1 MKGKKLSKVLA
12 LLLACAMIFTTL
24 PLMAFANTETYT
36 VSYGSPAILMN
47 ESTKVN
53 LNDLLFEMDAAGTTV
68 PGSLITFTAKADDG
82 FAYNPVD
89 KSVIAY
95 GKGTYKLTATYNGIE
110 KTIYVMVKKAD
121 ETEFVLLDYDFTVDK
136 FVPEE
141 WNLIYYN
148 KHGGTV
154 GTAKATDGTNP
165 AYFIDN
171 SGKANGYVLI
181 GPNNGQETNAS
192 GSELWINHGI
202 LVNNNPIFKD
212 FADYTVISSL
222 RTRVNLTN
230 EWAGA
235 GVVGRVN
242 LAENGTF
249 DPNISSVIGYL
260 QGNGN
265 MMIES
270 HIGGAWA
277 NGTKTYEG
285 SLVNKESTVNN
296 EKYYWHSAVF
306 HTMTTKFD
314 GENIVYNVNN
324 IGNTETIEIFDSSK
338 ASSTVQTKW
347 ATDGYKAIQ
356 PGYPGAIAWD
366 GGCLL
371 QKFTVK
377 LNDNTLAPAT
387 ELSYYNVS
395 YAAPAILMNE
405 NTAVDLD
412 FITVEMDSQGTI
424 ATGDKIV
431 WNAAKQENLYL
442 NKDGNKVSVYA
453 AGQYKLTATYNGI
466 TKNVWIIAK
475 KADETDFYLANIPE
489 LNSKT
494 FVASDW
500 MTYSQDD
507 QTGAAIDSA
516 IGTASGYIQTPA
528 DRSFILY
535 NNEIFKDFA
544 DYTVEASVDGVT
556 ADQETANE
564 FRGSGIVGRIK
575 LDDAGVWDFS
585 GIATYIMQDRRLAV
599 RKNETTRSFAY
610 LGTGID
616 LTKYDENG
624 DKVYSD
630 DGSKVLNVPELKIW
644 YGNTYHTIKNVFNG
658 SKVEFYF
665 DGEMLYDSTTLTNY
679 PCAAQTTPGY
689 VGVMSHDGRARVKSF
704 SVKLN
709 TNKMPDAIAA
719 ETPSDKI
726 DYYNVTDASPAIPMN
741 AFTVLDTKYIAV
753 EFDGQFIP
761 GDQITFALA
770 NPTSNVEVAG
780 GKITAYVKGTYK
792 VNATYEGTTKALYA
806 VVKDATDS
814 QFVLYSEEFGDYTNV
829 TTFPNNWKSQWRQDG
844 NSGAYTRYTWGDF
857 ESPRVY
863 EAVSSYHQAT
873 EAPGIVPFSNTRSWN
888 SAGYF
893 TLSDETVSAFSDYT
907 VIATMAAY
915 SHHNNGTCGAGIFGR
930 ANTTA
935 DGKLDNKSTLTGV
948 YSATHNSQMLA
959 RILESAPGADAAS
972 ATITRTTIGENWDY
986 TNRNSKTA
994 SVTMVAKFAGENV
1007 ITKINGDDQ
1016 TFSGTTAN
1024 TQKGTVGIY
1033 AGMIGDNNVSSFVNL
1048 REFTVVLNN
1057 AADDMPE
1064 AETIS
1069 MYGVSYNDPVIVMHN
1084 NTYTNF
1090 KKMTVQLTNGG
1101 QAYMATDVTWTA
1113 NTTEGIEVV
1122 NGEDGKIVAHANGI
1136 YTLTATADGVSKK
1149 IYVLV
1154 VDKGEDEVV
1163 LFSEDFS
1170 EKTLDYSVWQQTEY
1184 YWGTAYQVT
1193 EQKPYSDKYVEGQ
1206 NISQVGAIPFVTRDY
1221 WDALTL
1227 GGPRSNESAG
1237 GTGYSWNSIFMN
1249 NAYYYAYIRE
1259 DYVTD
1264 DGVKLSDFG
1273 IYNITMAGETL
1284 NPGTNISEYNSS
1296 NDTYGG
1302 IRMEY
1307 NGVGIMGR
1315 LDFNGQTYYKKN
1327 TSTAQTFMW
1336 DGPIKAS
1343 AGSAKSEA
1351 STNINLTNSFGAFS
1365 LKAEFRANKLVG
1377 RYIPISNAKGYF
1389 EVPSYTTEVVAT
1401 ATAGSRGFYTDARD
1415 IQIYDFTVSYPITK
1429 VVDGVEVEATAENNI
1444 VTVPVNATID
1454 LAKYTFSI
1462 DGKTVKGNEVAWG
1475 GARSAIGELDSYN
1488 KTFTGFSVGEVT
1500 INGVKFVV
1508 TDEAIAGP
1516 KSIVDVKGNGAL
1528 SFSLGSESNVYK
1540 VTATAA
1546 DNSYLLKA
1554 GVLTVT
1560 YDDGTVKT
1568 VPVDNNGVAT
1578 ITTDYIGA
1586 IKVAAEF
1593 VEKQELGFVSL
1604 GATIRL
1610 PGTKDAAGNTLKP
1623 GIRFGARLNN
1633 IRLAEGKAVLDSEI
1647 TIDGVDY
1654 KVAEL
1659 GSLIIPSRLLNGSE
1673 LTVNSANAQKKRVT
1687 MVSNIAEDHADI
1699 TAVLVGIPE
1708 TWYDLDIAFRGYIKY
1723 TNLDGTGE
1731 YYVYTDEIS
1740 RTYNGVMKAAP
1751 VYDTGAYFDVNNT
1764 TVMLTASKANIKYGL
1779 GEQMTVF
1786 ADTYI
1791 DGTMANGV
1799 KLTYKIY
1806 AGDADGY
1813 SGAAL
1818 ATGTAYSADNA
1829 SVKISYTP
1837 ENAGYYYV
1845 VVSAF
1850 DTDDNVVITDTI
1862 RLGAGIVSAN
1872 GTNVFDEDNIALNFG
1887 VTSDTHIYGEY
1898 MNSGNNKNL
1907 RDVLKILNNESG
1919 YYSDGTQK
1927 LDAFLV
1933 AGDLTN
1939 ATAGGSNFNGL
1950 PGWATATTK
1959 NEFLYLTYAEWNAM
1973 RNIINNGLGDAQFIY
1988 SMGNHDTQ
1996 GSARGGYTKV
2006 NLNLRTTIYYQQI
2019 LSGKRVDIVPE
2030 VGLGMG
2036 TSYDKSVLFDAMTEE
2051 AIADL
2056 QYDPNDDY
2064 TDSKEYIRHYGR
2076 DETSGTMFT
2085 LGNRKMT
2092 INGYTFIVLENTT
2105 LQNGF
2110 ARFTDATM
2118 RFLKNALDE
2127 SVRKDPTAPVFV
2139 ITHHR
2144 PYKTHGDAMGVLDTG
2159 SVNIDEILQDYPQA
2173 MIWGGHVHDS
2183 LQSESTIVQ
2192 TRTVDEN
2199 GNVTSTGYTSL
2210 SSAACTSNTSGTHG
2224 SDAEGGF
2231 VQLVQVDV
2239 NGNVRITKYS
2249 VGAKPDNSDCEV
2261 DDAVAEINM
2270 SDDGQWVKAWSGDSS
2285 PAIQLIQTINNPWF
2299 ITNAG
2304 DDCVRDEYAVDTRA
2318 AQLSIGFEAGSATLD
2333 GTTLTFNKAINKL
2346 GYNNE
2351 NTTVTW
2357 YYAFLFDAN
2366 GTNIET
2372 QVLSTNVAA
2381 YAKYTDMPDTYTINF
2396 NNTGAYVII
2405 RAYDF
2410 WVAYYGTEHERYI
2423 SNDAQI
2429 TVYQSQS

>member
-68 PGSLITFTAKADDG
+68 PGNLITFTAKADDG

-141 WNLIYYN
+141 WNLVYYT
-148 KHGGTV
+148 KDGKGEV

-165 AYFIDN
+165 AFLFDY
-171 SGKANGYVLI
+171 SGRADGYMLV
-181 GPNNGQETNAS
+181 GPNNGQETSAS
-192 GSELWINHGI
+192 GSQLWVNHGV

-212 FADYTVISSL
+212 FADYTVF
-222 RTRVNLTN
+222 TRIRSNTN
-230 EWAGA
+230 QTNDWSGA

-242 LAENGTF
+242 LTSDGVF
-249 DPNISSVIGYL
+249 DANKASVLGYIMGSGCVRVQSHLGEWWAANI
-260 QGNGN
+260 
-265 MMIES
+265 
-270 HIGGAWA
+270 
-277 NGTKTYEG
+277 KTYEG
-285 SLVNKESTVNN
+285 SLVNREEGATNN
-296 EKYYWHSAVF
+296 DKFLWHNQQFRDVTLKLDDNNFVYYVDGVEL
-306 HTMTTKFD
+306 FD
-314 GENIVYNVNN
+314 V
-324 IGNTETIEIFDSSK
+324 SK

-347 ATDGYKAIQ
+347 AQGVNNAYLAGC
-356 PGYPGAIAWD
+356 PGVLAWD
-366 GGCLL
+366 GGCLV

-424 ATGDKIV
+424 ATGDKIE

-442 NKDGNKVSVYA
+442 NKEGNKVSVYA

-489 LNSKT
+489 FNSST
-494 FVASDW
+494 FDASDW
-500 MTYSQDD
+500 KIFAQKED
-507 QTGAAIDSA
+507 TGLAKEESISTTSDS
-516 IGTASGYIQTPA
+516 IKTSTN
-528 DRSFILY
+528 DRFIVY
-535 NNEIFKDFA
+535 TKEIFKDFA
-544 DYTVEASVDGVT
+544 DYTVIASIDAETDDRATTNVHRGGGV
-556 ADQETANE
+556 
-564 FRGSGIVGRIK
+564 VGRVNIA
-575 LDDAGVWDFS
+575 DDGKWDFS
-585 GIATYIMQDRRLAV
+585 GVTGYILQNKSLAV
-599 RKNETTRSFAY
+599 RKNQAAY
-610 LGTGID
+610 SYAYIGSSVD
-616 LTKYDENG
+616 VYQRDENG
-624 DKVYSD
+624 DI
-630 DGSKVLNVPELKIW
+630 VLGGDSGTTQLTDPAKKAW
-644 YGNTYHTIKNVFNG
+644 YGTTYHTLKNVFSG

-665 DGEMLYDSTTLTNY
+665 DDALLHDSTTLANY
-679 PCAAQTTPGY
+679 PSAAQTAPGY
-689 VGVMSHDGRARVKSF
+689 PGVLGHDCTVKIKSF
-704 SVKLN
+704 VVKLN
-709 TNKMPDAIAA
+709 SNKMPDAIAA

-770 NPTSNVEVAG
+770 TNTSNIEVAG

-792 VNATYEGTTKALYA
+792 VNATYEGTTKALYV

-814 QFVLYSEEFGDYTNV
+814 QFVLYNESFGDYTGI
-829 TTFPNNWKSQWRQDG
+829 TTFPNNWKSQSRQDG
-844 NSGAYTRYTWGDF
+844 LYGNVSQYVWRDYT
-857 ESPRVY
+857 SPRAYKGV
-863 EAVSSYHQAT
+863 AGCQNSA
-873 EAPGIVPFSNTRSWN
+873 APGIVPFGNNASWN
-888 SAGYF
+888 SGGYF
-893 TLSDETVSAFSDYT
+893 TLNDEVVSAFADYT
-907 VIATMAAY
+907 ITATMAAY
-915 SHHNNGTCGAGIFGR
+915 SNFNSYNSGNGIYGR
-930 ANTTA
+930 ANVTA

-948 YSATHNSQMLA
+948 YAGSNNTDKEAVK
-959 RILESAPGADAAS
+959 LESAPGDTETTAK
-972 ATITRTTIGENWDY
+972 ITRATLGTGWDY
-986 TNRNSKTA
+986 TNRNSATE
-994 SVTMVAKFAGENV
+994 SVTMVLKFAGTDIV
-1007 ITKINGDDQ
+1007 TYMKGDDQ
-1016 TFSGTTAN
+1016 IFTGTTTN
-1024 TQKGTVGIY
+1024 TQKGAVGIHS
-1033 AGMIGDNNVSSFVNL
+1033 GMNGDNNIASFVNL
-1048 REFTVVLNN
+1048 REFTVTLNN
-1057 AADDMPE
+1057 AADDMPV
-1064 AETIS
+1064 AEEIN
-1069 MYGVSYNDPVIVMHN
+1069 MYGISYNDPVIVMHN

-1090 KKMTVQLTNGG
+1090 KKMTVQLENGG

-1136 YTLTATADGVSKK
+1136 YTLTATAGEVSKK

-1184 YWGTAYQVT
+1184 YWGTPYQVT
-1193 EQKPYSDKYVEGQ
+1193 EQKPYKDKYVEGQ

-1221 WDALTL
+1221 WDALEL
-1227 GGPRSNESAG
+1227 GGPRSNASAG
-1237 GTGYSWNSIFMN
+1237 GTGYDWNKIFMN
-1249 NAYYYAYIRE
+1249 NSYYYAYIRE

-1273 IYNITMAGETL
+1273 IYNVTMAGERI
-1284 NPGTNISEYNSS
+1284 NPGTNISEYNAS
-1296 NDTYGG
+1296 NDTYGD

-1307 NGVGIMGR
+1307 NGIGIMGR
-1315 LDFNGQTYYKKN
+1315 VNFKGESYFKKG
-1327 TSTAQTFMW
+1327 TSTVQTFMW

-1343 AGSAKSEA
+1343 AGSAKSET
-1351 STNINLTNSFGAFS
+1351 STNVNRTNGFGVFS

-1377 RYIPISNAKGYF
+1377 RYIPIANDRGYF
-1389 EVPSYTTEVVAT
+1389 DVPSFTTEVVAT
-1401 ATAGSRGFYTDARD
+1401 ATAGSMGFYTEAND

-1429 VVDGVEVEATAENNI
+1429 VVDGVELEATAENNI
-1444 VTVPVNATID
+1444 VTVPVNGTVD
-1454 LAKYTFSI
+1454 LAKYTFLI
-1462 DGKTVKGNEVAWG
+1462 DGKTVKGNEVAWS

-1508 TDEAIAGP
+1508 TDEAIAGS

-1528 SFSLGSESNVYK
+1528 SFAPGSESNVYK

-1546 DNSYLLKA
+1546 DRYLLKA

-1578 ITTDYIGA
+1578 ITTDYVGA

-1633 IRLAEGKAVLDSEI
+1633 IRLTEGKAVLDSEI
-1647 TIDGVDY
+1647 TINGVDY

-1659 GSLIIPSRLLNGSE
+1659 GSLIIPARLLNGSE
-1673 LTVNSANAQKKRVT
+1673 LTVNSKNAQKKRVT
-1687 MVSNIAEDHADI
+1687 MVSNVAEDHADI

-1751 VYDTGAYFDVNNT
+1751 VYDTGAYFDATNT
-1764 TVMLTASKANIKYGL
+1764 SLMLSASKANIKYAL
-1779 GEQMTVF
+1779 GEQMVVF

-1791 DGTMANGV
+1791 GNTMANGI
-1799 KLTYKIY
+1799 KLTYKVY
-1806 AGDADGY
+1806 AGNADGY
-1813 SGAAL
+1813 SGSAIAS
-1818 ATGTAYSADNA
+1818 GTAISASNA
-1829 SVKISYTP
+1829 SVKLAFTP
-1837 ENAGYYYV
+1837 DEAGYYFM
-1845 VVSAF
+1845 VVSAY
-1850 DTDDNVVITDTI
+1850 DADDNVVVTKSI
-1862 RLGAGIVSAN
+1862 RLGAGIKSA
-1872 GTNVFDEDNIALNFG
+1872 GATNVFDEDNIALSFG
-1887 VTSDTHIYGEY
+1887 TGSDTHIYGEF
-1898 MNSGNNKNL
+1898 MNSGNNRNL
-1907 RDVLKILNNESG
+1907 RDFLKILNNQAG

-1927 LDAFLV
+1927 LDALLL

-1939 ATAGGSNFNGL
+1939 AAAGGSNFNGL

-1959 NEFLYLTYAEWNAM
+1959 DEFLYLTYAEWNAM
-1973 RNIINNGLGDAQFIY
+1973 RNIINDGLGDAQFIY

-1996 GSARGGYTKV
+1996 GSGRGGFAKA
-2006 NLNLRTTIYYQQI
+2006 NFDMRTTIFYQQI
-2019 LSGKRVDIVPE
+2019 MSGKRVDIVPE

-2036 TSYDKSVLFDAMTEE
+2036 TNYDKSVLFDAMTEE
-2051 AIADL
+2051 AIAEL
-2056 QYDPNDDY
+2056 QYDVNDDY
-2064 TDSKEYIRHYGR
+2064 TDSKDYIRHYGR

-2092 INGYTFIVLENTT
+2092 INGYTFIVLENTC

-2110 ARFTDATM
+2110 ARFTDATL
-2118 RFLKNALDE
+2118 RFLKESLDE
-2127 SVRKDPTAPVFV
+2127 SVRRDPSAPVF
-2139 ITHHR
+2139 IINHHR
-2144 PYKTHGDAMGVLDTG
+2144 PYGTLGDGMGVVNTG
-2159 SVNIDEILQDYPQA
+2159 SVNLQEILKDYPQA
-2173 MIWGGHVHDS
+2173 FIWGGHVHDS
-2183 LQSESTIVQ
+2183 LQSETSIYQ

-2199 GNVTSTGYTSL
+2199 GNIVDAGYTSL
-2210 SSAACTSNTSGTHG
+2210 TCGSVTSDNAGTHG
-2224 SDAEGGF
+2224 STDKGGF
-2231 VQLVQVDV
+2231 MQLVQVDV
-2239 NGNVRITKYS
+2239 NGNVRITKYT
-2249 VGAKPDNSDCEV
+2249 VGASADSTDSEV
-2261 DDAVAEINM
+2261 DDNVSEITMNEY
-2270 SDDGQWVKAWSGDSS
+2270 GQWVKAYDGDNS
-2285 PAIQLIQTINNPWF
+2285 PAILTLQTINNPWYV
-2299 ITNAG
+2299 INSV
-2304 DDCVRDEYAVDTRA
+2304 DDAVRDEYSHDVRA
-2318 AQLSIGFEAGSATLD
+2318 AQFQIGFEPGSATLN
-2333 GTTLTFNKAINKL
+2333 GKTLTFKKAINKL

-2351 NTTVTW
+2351 NTTVTR

-2366 GTNIET
+2366 SQNIET
-2372 QVLSTNVAA
+2372 QVLSTNVAG

-2396 NNTGAYVII
+2396 NNTGAFVII

-2410 WVAYYGTEHERYI
+2410 WVAYLGTEHPRYI

-2429 TVYQSQS
+2429 AVNQSQA